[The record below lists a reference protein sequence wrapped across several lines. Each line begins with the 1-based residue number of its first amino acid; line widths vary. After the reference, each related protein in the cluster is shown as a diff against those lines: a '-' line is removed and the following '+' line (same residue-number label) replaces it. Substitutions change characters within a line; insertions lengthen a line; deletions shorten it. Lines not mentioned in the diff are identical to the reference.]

1 MAAKYKKENLARK
14 IAADKERD
22 MQHAEKMLGDE
33 YHKLVRQAQPP
44 EEPSYKDK
52 YRSGWHSGVKEKCY

>member
-33 YHKLVRQAQPP
+33 YHKLIRQA
-44 EEPSYKDK
+44 
-52 YRSGWHSGVKEKCY
+52 